1 MRLTES
7 RLRNI
12 IRKVLLENH
21 PETKEIINQIQ
32 GEIESG
38 DIEPNKEAITQ
49 RVASAVQS
57 TGGDPHWVLKIAD
70 FMWQRLASHIV
81 FNVL

>member
-1 MRLTES
+1 MKLTES
-7 RLRNI
+7 RLRNT

-21 PETKEIINQIQ
+21 PETKEIISQIQ
-32 GEIESG
+32 DEVESG

-49 RVASAVQS
+49 RTAAAAKAAGV
-57 TGGDPHWVLKIAD
+57 DPHWILKIAD
-70 FMWQRLASHIV
+70 FVWQRLGSHIV